1 MDIEQLPKLD
11 LHCHLDGSL
20 TKSMI
25 ERHLGKEVAREALS
39 VSQDCKSLTEYL
51 EKFDLPSSVPSG
63 REGPGRRSLYF
74 CGRDRK
80 RKGRVY

>member
-39 VSQDCKSLTEYL
+39 VSRIAKVLQNIWRNLICLFSAFRT
-51 EKFDLPSSVPSG
+51 
-63 REGPGRRSLYF
+63 RRAWKKEPILLW
-74 CGRDRK
+74 K
-80 RKGRVY
+80 RSQKKR